1 MRFIHA
7 IIINVMF
14 SLFFFNFQLT
24 GTPSWQTSLV
34 GLDNETS
41 GQNSQPSS
49 QTPSDPG
56 ADCPVTP
63 EGRGIKPTVVD

>member
-1 MRFIHA
+1 MDFI
-7 IIINVMF
+7 I
-14 SLFFFNFQLT
+14 LLTQLT
-24 GTPSWQTSLV
+24 GTPSWQASL
-34 GLDNETS
+34 GLDNQNS

-63 EGRGIKPTVVD
+63 EGRGIKLTLFY